1 MMKPEKFSL
10 SRRQIIRGLLATSAF
25 AATVKFGTGCTPAQE
40 TTPENTPATT
50 TGASPATSGTTGE
63 PLVVGFI
70 YVGSK
75 DDFGYNQS
83 HAEGAAAIA
92 ALPGVKLVEQASV
105 PETNEVHEAMRS
117 MIDQDGAKALFPTSF
132 GYFDPHILAIAKQYP
147 EVQFFHA
154 GGLFQEGVHPK
165 NIGSYFGYIA
175 EAQYLAGIVAGL
187 TTKTNKLGFIAA
199 KPIPQVL
206 LNINAFTL
214 GARSVNPKA
223 TTQVI
228 FTGDWSEPVKEA
240 QAANSMADQGVDVL
254 TCHVDSPK
262 IVIETAEKRGIFS
275 SGYHASQAKLA
286 PKGYLTGAEWDWG
299 NIYTQYINEIK
310 AGKTLMNGGIPHLVR
325 GGFKEGFIK
334 MSPYGPAVSEK
345 AKKEADAV
353 KAKFMDGT
361 MVIYKGP
368 IKDNTGKVMVP
379 AGKSLL
385 QTDIALEKMDWL
397 VEGVIGKVSK

>member
-1 MMKPEKFSL
+1 
-10 SRRQIIRGLLATSAF
+10 
-25 AATVKFGTGCTPAQE
+25 
-40 TTPENTPATT
+40 
-50 TGASPATSGTTGE
+50 
-63 PLVVGFI
+63 
-70 YVGSK
+70 
-75 DDFGYNQS
+75 
-83 HAEGAAAIA
+83 
-92 ALPGVKLVEQASV
+92 
-105 PETNEVHEAMRS
+105 
-117 MIDQDGAKALFPTSF
+117 
-132 GYFDPHILAIAKQYP
+132 
-147 EVQFFHA
+147 
-154 GGLFQEGVHPK
+154 
-165 NIGSYFGYIA
+165 
-175 EAQYLAGIVAGL
+175 L
-187 TTKTNKLGFIAA
+187 TTKTNKLGFVAA

-228 FTGDWSEPVKEA
+228 FTGDWAEPVKEA
-240 QAANSMADQGVDVL
+240 QAANSMADQGIDVL

-262 IVIETAEKRGIFS
+262 IVVETAEKRGIFS

-286 PKGYLTGAEWDWG
+286 PKGYLTGAEWDWA
-299 NIYTQYINEIK
+299 NIYTQFVNEIK
-310 AGKTLMNGGIPHLVR
+310 AGKTLMNGGIPHIVR

-334 MSPYGPAVSEK
+334 MSPYGSAVSEK
-345 AKKEADAV
+345 AKTAADAV

-385 QTDIALEKMDWL
+385 QTDIALEKIDWL

>member
-40 TTPENTPATT
+40 TTPETT
-50 TGASPATSGTTGE
+50 TGASPATSGTTAE

-75 DDFGYNQS
+75 DDFGYNQA

-105 PETNEVHEAMRS
+105 PETNEVQEAMRS

-132 GYFDPHILAIAKQYP
+132 GYFDPHILDIAKQYP

-187 TTKTNKLGFIAA
+187 TTKTNKLGFVAA

-228 FTGDWSEPVKEA
+228 FTGDWAEPVKEA

-286 PKGYLTGAEWDWG
+286 PKGYLTGAEWDWA
-299 NIYTQYINEIK
+299 NIYTQYINDIK
-310 AGKTLMNGGIPHLVR
+310 AGKTLMNGGIPHLIR

>member
-40 TTPENTPATT
+40 TTPETT
-50 TGASPATSGTTGE
+50 TGASPATSGTTAE

-75 DDFGYNQS
+75 DDFGYNQA

-105 PETNEVHEAMRS
+105 PETNEVQEAMRS

-132 GYFDPHILAIAKQYP
+132 GYFDPHILDIAKQYP

-154 GGLFQEGVHPK
+154 GGLFQEGVHPN

-187 TTKTNKLGFIAA
+187 TTKTNKLGFVAA

-228 FTGDWSEPVKEA
+228 FTGDWAEPVKEA

-286 PKGYLTGAEWDWG
+286 PKGYLTGAEWDWA
-299 NIYTQYINEIK
+299 NIYTQYINDIK
-310 AGKTLMNGGIPHLVR
+310 AGKTLMNGGIPHLIR

-397 VEGVIGKVSK
+397 VEGVIGKVNK

>member
-10 SRRQIIRGLLATSAF
+10 SRRQIMRGLLATSAF

-40 TTPENTPATT
+40 TTPETT

-75 DDFGYNQS
+75 DDFGYNQA

-105 PETNEVHEAMRS
+105 PETNEVQEAMRS

-132 GYFDPHILAIAKQYP
+132 GYFDPHILDMAKQYP
-147 EVQFFHA
+147 DVQFFHA
-154 GGLFQEGVHPK
+154 GGLYQEGVHPK

-286 PKGYLTGAEWDWG
+286 PKGYLTGAEWDWA
-299 NIYTQYINEIK
+299 NIYTQYINDIK

-334 MSPYGPAVSEK
+334 MSPYGPAVSEE
-345 AKKEADAV
+345 AKKEADAI
-353 KAKFMDGT
+353 KAKFMEGT

-379 AGKSLL
+379 EGKSLL

>member
-40 TTPENTPATT
+40 TPPETT

-75 DDFGYNQS
+75 DDFGYNQA

-105 PETNEVHEAMRS
+105 PETNEVQEAMRS

-132 GYFDPHILAIAKQYP
+132 GYFDPHILDIAKQYP

-187 TTKTNKLGFIAA
+187 TTKTNKLGFVAA

-228 FTGDWSEPVKEA
+228 FTGDWAEPVKEA

-286 PKGYLTGAEWDWG
+286 PKGYLTGAEWDWA
-299 NIYTQYINEIK
+299 NIYTQYINDIK
-310 AGKTLMNGGIPHLVR
+310 AGKTLMNGGIPHLIR

>member
-10 SRRQIIRGLLATSAF
+10 SRRQIMRGLLATSAF

-40 TTPENTPATT
+40 TTPETT

-75 DDFGYNQS
+75 DDFGYNQA

-105 PETNEVHEAMRS
+105 PETNEVQEAMRS

-132 GYFDPHILAIAKQYP
+132 GYFDPHILDIAKQYP
-147 EVQFFHA
+147 DVQFFHA

-187 TTKTNKLGFIAA
+187 TTKTNKLGFVAA

-228 FTGDWSEPVKEA
+228 FTGDWAEPVKEA

-286 PKGYLTGAEWDWG
+286 PKGYLTGAEWDWA
-299 NIYTQYINEIK
+299 NIYTQYINDIK
-310 AGKTLMNGGIPHLVR
+310 AGKTLMNGGIPHLIR

>member
-10 SRRQIIRGLLATSAF
+10 SRRQIMRGLLATSAF

-40 TTPENTPATT
+40 TTPETT

-63 PLVVGFI
+63 PLLVVGFI

-75 DDFGYNQS
+75 DDFGYNQA

-105 PETNEVHEAMRS
+105 PETNEVQEAMRS

-132 GYFDPHILAIAKQYP
+132 GYFDPHILDIAKQYP

-187 TTKTNKLGFIAA
+187 TTKTNKLGFVAA

-240 QAANSMADQGVDVL
+240 QAANSMVDQGVDVL

-286 PKGYLTGAEWDWG
+286 PKGYLTGAEWDWA
-299 NIYTQYINEIK
+299 NIYTQYINDIK
-310 AGKTLMNGGIPHLVR
+310 AGKTLMNGEIPHLIR

>member
-1 MMKPEKFSL
+1 MKPEKFSL

-40 TTPENTPATT
+40 TTPETT

-75 DDFGYNQS
+75 DDFGYNQA

-92 ALPGVKLVEQASV
+92 TLPGVKLVEQASV
-105 PETNEVHEAMRS
+105 PETNEVQEAMRS
-117 MIDQDGAKALFPTSF
+117 MIDQDGAKVLFPTSF

-275 SGYHASQAKLA
+275 SGYHASQATLA
-286 PKGYLTGAEWDWG
+286 PKGYLTGAEWDWA
-299 NIYTQYINEIK
+299 NIYTQYINDIK

-345 AKKEADAV
+345 AKKEADTV

-397 VEGVIGKVSK
+397 VEGVIGKVNK

>member
-10 SRRQIIRGLLATSAF
+10 SRRQIMRGLLATSAF
-25 AATVKFGTGCTPAQE
+25 AATVKFGTGCTP
-40 TTPENTPATT
+40 TPETPPETT

-75 DDFGYNQS
+75 DDFGYNQA

-105 PETNEVHEAMRS
+105 PETNEVQEAMRS

-132 GYFDPHILAIAKQYP
+132 GYFDPHILDIAKQYP

-187 TTKTNKLGFIAA
+187 TTKTNKLGFVAA

-240 QAANSMADQGVDVL
+240 QAANSMVDQGVDVL

-286 PKGYLTGAEWDWG
+286 PKGYLTGAEWDWA
-299 NIYTQYINEIK
+299 NIYTQYINDIK
-310 AGKTLMNGGIPHLVR
+310 AGKTLMNGEIPHLIR

-334 MSPYGPAVSEK
+334 MSPYGPAVSEE

-385 QTDIALEKMDWL
+385 QTDIALEKIDWL

>member
-10 SRRQIIRGLLATSAF
+10 SRRQIIRGMLATSAF
-25 AATVKFGTGCTPAQE
+25 AATVKFGTGCTP
-40 TTPENTPATT
+40 TPETPPETT

-75 DDFGYNQS
+75 DDFGYNQA

-105 PETNEVHEAMRS
+105 PETNEVQEAMRS

-132 GYFDPHILAIAKQYP
+132 GYFDPHILDIAKQYP

-187 TTKTNKLGFIAA
+187 TTKTNKLGFVAA

-240 QAANSMADQGVDVL
+240 QAANSMVDQGVDVL

-286 PKGYLTGAEWDWG
+286 PKGYLTGAEWDWA
-299 NIYTQYINEIK
+299 NIYTQYINDIK
-310 AGKTLMNGGIPHLVR
+310 AGKTLMNGQIPHLIR

-385 QTDIALEKMDWL
+385 QTDIALEKIDWL

>member
-10 SRRQIIRGLLATSAF
+10 SRRQIMRGLLATSAF

-40 TTPENTPATT
+40 TTPETT

-75 DDFGYNQS
+75 DDFGYNQA

-105 PETNEVHEAMRS
+105 PETNEVQEAMRS

-132 GYFDPHILAIAKQYP
+132 GYFDPHILDIAKQYP

-187 TTKTNKLGFIAA
+187 TTKTNKLGFVAA

-206 LNINAFTL
+206 LNINAFTQ

-228 FTGDWSEPVKEA
+228 FTGDWAEPVKEA

-286 PKGYLTGAEWDWG
+286 PKGYLTGAEWDWA
-299 NIYTQYINEIK
+299 NIYTQYINDIK
-310 AGKTLMNGGIPHLVR
+310 AGKTLMNGGIPHLIR

-385 QTDIALEKMDWL
+385 QTNIALEKMDWL

>member
-10 SRRQIIRGLLATSAF
+10 SRRQIMRGMLATSAF
-25 AATVKFGTGCTPAQE
+25 AATVKFGTGCTP
-40 TTPENTPATT
+40 TPETPPETT

-75 DDFGYNQS
+75 DDFGYNQA

-105 PETNEVHEAMRS
+105 PETNEVQEAMRS

-132 GYFDPHILAIAKQYP
+132 GYFDPHILDIAKQYP

-187 TTKTNKLGFIAA
+187 TTKTNKLGFVAA

-228 FTGDWSEPVKEA
+228 FTGDWAEPVKEA

-286 PKGYLTGAEWDWG
+286 PKGYLTGAEWDWA
-299 NIYTQYINEIK
+299 NIYTQYINDIK
-310 AGKTLMNGGIPHLVR
+310 AGKTLMNGGIPHLIR

-385 QTDIALEKMDWL
+385 QTNIALEKMDWL

>member
-1 MMKPEKFSL
+1 MMKPEKISL

-25 AATVKFGTGCTPAQE
+25 AATVKLGTGCTPAQQ
-40 TTPENTPATT
+40 TTPETT

-75 DDFGYNQS
+75 DDFGYNQA

-105 PETNEVHEAMRS
+105 PETNEVQEAMRS

-132 GYFDPHILAIAKQYP
+132 GYFDPHILDIAKQYP

-154 GGLFQEGVHPK
+154 GGLYQEGVHPK

-187 TTKTNKLGFIAA
+187 TTKTNKLGFVAA

-286 PKGYLTGAEWDWG
+286 PKGYLTGAEWDWA
-299 NIYTQYINEIK
+299 NIYTQYINDIK
-310 AGKTLMNGGIPHLVR
+310 AGKTLMNGGIPHLIR

-397 VEGVIGKVSK
+397 VEGVIGKVNK

>member
-10 SRRQIIRGLLATSAF
+10 SRRQIMRGLLATSAF

-40 TTPENTPATT
+40 TTPETT

-75 DDFGYNQS
+75 DDFGYNQA

-105 PETNEVHEAMRS
+105 PETNEVQEAMRS

-132 GYFDPHILAIAKQYP
+132 GYFDPHILDIAKQYP

-187 TTKTNKLGFIAA
+187 TTKTNKLGFVAA

-240 QAANSMADQGVDVL
+240 QAANSMVDQGVDVL

-286 PKGYLTGAEWDWG
+286 PKGYLTGAEWDWA
-299 NIYTQYINEIK
+299 NIYTQYINDIK
-310 AGKTLMNGGIPHLVR
+310 AGKTLMNGQIPHLIR

-385 QTDIALEKMDWL
+385 QTDIALEKIDWL

>member
-10 SRRQIIRGLLATSAF
+10 SRRQIMRGMLATSAF

-40 TTPENTPATT
+40 TTPETT
-50 TGASPATSGTTGE
+50 TGASPATSGTTAE

-75 DDFGYNQS
+75 DDFGYNQA

-105 PETNEVHEAMRS
+105 PETNEVQEAMRS

-132 GYFDPHILAIAKQYP
+132 GYFDPHILDIAKQYP

-187 TTKTNKLGFIAA
+187 TTKTNKLGFVAA

-228 FTGDWSEPVKEA
+228 FTGDWAEPVKEA

-286 PKGYLTGAEWDWG
+286 PKGYLTGAEWDWA
-299 NIYTQYINEIK
+299 NIYTQYINDIK
-310 AGKTLMNGGIPHLVR
+310 AGKTLMNGGIPHLIR

>member
-25 AATVKFGTGCTPAQE
+25 AATVKFGTGCTPAKE
-40 TTPENTPATT
+40 PTPETT

-75 DDFGYNQS
+75 DDFGYNQA

-92 ALPGVKLVEQASV
+92 ALPNVKLVEQASV
-105 PETNEVHEAMRS
+105 PETNEVQEAMRS

-147 EVQFFHA
+147 DVQFFHA
-154 GGLFQEGVHPK
+154 GGLYQEGVHPK

-286 PKGYLTGAEWDWG
+286 PKGYLTGAEWDWA
-299 NIYTQYINEIK
+299 NIYTQYINDIK
-310 AGKTLMNGGIPHLVR
+310 AGKTLMNGGIPHLIR

>member
-40 TTPENTPATT
+40 TTPETT
-50 TGASPATSGTTGE
+50 TGASPATSGTTAE

-75 DDFGYNQS
+75 DDFGYNQA

-105 PETNEVHEAMRS
+105 PETNEVQEAMRS
-117 MIDQDGAKALFPTSF
+117 MIDQDGTKALFPTSF
-132 GYFDPHILAIAKQYP
+132 GYFDPHILDIAKQYP

-154 GGLFQEGVHPK
+154 GGLFQEGVHPN

-187 TTKTNKLGFIAA
+187 TTKTNKLGFVAA

-228 FTGDWSEPVKEA
+228 FTGDWAEPVKEA

-286 PKGYLTGAEWDWG
+286 PKGYLTGAEWDWA
-299 NIYTQYINEIK
+299 NIYTQYINDIK
-310 AGKTLMNGGIPHLVR
+310 AGKTLMNGGIPHLIR

>member
-40 TTPENTPATT
+40 TTPETT

-75 DDFGYNQS
+75 DDFGYNQA

-105 PETNEVHEAMRS
+105 PETNEVQEAMRS

-132 GYFDPHILAIAKQYP
+132 GYFDPHILDIAKQYP

-154 GGLFQEGVHPK
+154 GGLFQEGVHPN

-187 TTKTNKLGFIAA
+187 TTKTNKLGFVAA

-228 FTGDWSEPVKEA
+228 FTGDWAEPVKEA

-286 PKGYLTGAEWDWG
+286 PKGYLTGAEWDWA
-299 NIYTQYINEIK
+299 NIYTQYINDIK
-310 AGKTLMNGGIPHLVR
+310 AGKTLMNGGIPHLIR

-397 VEGVIGKVSK
+397 VEGVIGKVNK

>member
-10 SRRQIIRGLLATSAF
+10 SRRQIMRGMLATSAF
-25 AATVKFGTGCTPAQE
+25 AATVKFGTGCTP
-40 TTPENTPATT
+40 TPETPPETT

-75 DDFGYNQS
+75 DDFGYNQA

-105 PETNEVHEAMRS
+105 PETNEVQEAMRS

-132 GYFDPHILAIAKQYP
+132 GYFDPHILDIAKQYP

-187 TTKTNKLGFIAA
+187 TTKTNKLGFVAA

-228 FTGDWSEPVKEA
+228 FTGDWAEPVKEA

-286 PKGYLTGAEWDWG
+286 PKGYLTGAEWDWA
-299 NIYTQYINEIK
+299 NIYTQYINDIK
-310 AGKTLMNGGIPHLVR
+310 AGKTLMNGGIPHLIR

>member
-1 MMKPEKFSL
+1 MEPKFSPL
-10 SRRQIIRGLLATSAF
+10 SRRQIIRGILATSAF
-25 AATVKFGTGCTPAQE
+25 AATVKFGTGCTPAKE
-40 TTPENTPATT
+40 TAPEAT
-50 TGASPATSGTTGE
+50 TGASPATTGATGDPL

-75 DDFGYNQS
+75 DDFGYNQA

-92 ALPGVKLVEQASV
+92 TLPGIKLVEQASV
-105 PETNEVHEAMRS
+105 PETNEVQEAMRS
-117 MIDQDGAKALFPTSF
+117 MIDQDSAKVLFPTSF

-147 EVQFFHA
+147 DVQFFHA

-175 EAQYLAGIVAGL
+175 QAQYVAGVVAGL

-214 GARSVNPKA
+214 GARSVNPKV
-223 TTQVI
+223 TTQVV

-286 PKGYLTGAEWDWG
+286 PKGYLTGAEWDWA
-299 NIYTQYINEIK
+299 NIYTQFVKEIQ
-310 AGKTLMNGGIPHLVR
+310 AGKTLMNGGIPHIVR

-334 MSPYGPAVSEK
+334 MSDYGSAVSEK

-353 KAKFMDGT
+353 KANFVDGT
-361 MVIYKGP
+361 MIIYKGP
-368 IKDNTGKVMVP
+368 IKDNTGKVRIP

-385 QTDIALEKMDWL
+385 PTDIALEKIDWL
-397 VEGVIGKVSK
+397 VEGVIGKVGN

>member
-10 SRRQIIRGLLATSAF
+10 SRRQIMRGLLATSAF

-40 TTPENTPATT
+40 TTPETT

-75 DDFGYNQS
+75 DDFGYNQA

-105 PETNEVHEAMRS
+105 PETNEVQEAMRS

-132 GYFDPHILAIAKQYP
+132 GYFDPHILDIAKQYP

-154 GGLFQEGVHPK
+154 GGLFQEGVHPN

-187 TTKTNKLGFIAA
+187 TTKTNKLGFVAA

-228 FTGDWSEPVKEA
+228 FTGDWAEPVKEA

-286 PKGYLTGAEWDWG
+286 PKGYLTGAEWDWA
-299 NIYTQYINEIK
+299 NIYTQYINDIK
-310 AGKTLMNGGIPHLVR
+310 AGKTLMNGGIPHLIR